1 MPRAAPAPIAPIA
14 PDLEQVA
21 QLRVA
26 VARLS
31 RRLRQHAD
39 AGLSLSLQ
47 SALVSIEQHGPL
59 PLGELARHERIA
71 PATVTKIVRRLVTEG
86 LVLRLAD
93 PDDGRV
99 VRVAIT
105 PAGRQRLDE
114 SRRRRTAWLATRL
127 ARPDAP
133 SADALR
139 ATLDVLEALARAD
152 DAADEERP

>member
-1 MPRAAPAPIAPIA
+1 MPRAAPAPIEPTA
-14 PDLEQVA
+14 PDLVQVA

-86 LVLRLAD
+86 LVRRLAD

>member
-1 MPRAAPAPIAPIA
+1 MPRAAPAPVAPTA

-86 LVLRLAD
+86 LVRRLAD

>member
-86 LVLRLAD
+86 LVRRLAD

>member
-1 MPRAAPAPIAPIA
+1 MPRPAPTTTAPIA

-71 PATVTKIVRRLVTEG
+71 PATVTKIVGRLVTEG
-86 LVLRLAD
+86 LVRRLPD

-105 PAGRQRLDE
+105 PAGRHRLDE

-139 ATLDVLEALARAD
+139 TTLDVLEALARPD
-152 DAADEERP
+152 DAAHEERP